1 MPRPDKVAVVEAT
14 KESAEKANSIVLAN
28 FTGINV
34 EQDTEMRQKMREGS
48 VDYKVVKN
56 RLAKISF
63 SELGYDDLIEHLSGP
78 TAIAFS
84 NYNPVASLKIIL
96 DVSKKTEIPKIK
108 AILFEGQL
116 FSGEDAKKLVNM
128 PTREQLLA
136 KFIGGLNAPIVSLV
150 SNLNGI
156 LQKFVGT
163 LGAIQKKKEEDQ

>member
-1 MPRPDKVAVVEAT
+1 MPRPDKVAVVDAT

-34 EQDTEMRQKMREGS
+34 ERDTEMRQKMRESS

-63 SELGYDDLIEHLSGP
+63 QELGYDDLIEHLSGP
-78 TAIAFS
+78 TSIAFG
-84 NYNPVASLKIIL
+84 NDDPVASLRIIL
-96 DVSKKTEIPKIK
+96 EESKKTEIPKIK

-116 FSGEDAKKLVNM
+116 FPAEDAKKLVNL
-128 PTREQLLA
+128 PSRDQLIA
-136 KFIGGLNAPIVSLV
+136 QFIGGLNAPITGLV
-150 SNLNGI
+150 GNLNGI

-163 LGAIQKKKEEDQ
+163 LGAIQKQKEEDQ